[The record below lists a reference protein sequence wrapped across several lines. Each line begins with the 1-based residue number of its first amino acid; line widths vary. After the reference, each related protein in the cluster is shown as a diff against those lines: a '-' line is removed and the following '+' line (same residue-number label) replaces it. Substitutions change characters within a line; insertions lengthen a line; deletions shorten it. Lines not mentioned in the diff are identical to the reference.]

1 MRRVVGLT
9 LAGLGAFLVVGA
21 VLLPTYVTGQVV
33 KFPLNEYEGA
43 TLKGTGVSYF
53 SPVKLRE
60 LTGVTMR
67 ATYTI
72 KGDGAAGSSSTAVWN
87 EFSYLY
93 DETNAQTYQY
103 QTRKFAFDRRTG
115 QLVDCC
121 GANLNG
127 NSSIRQTG
135 LVGYVWPIG
144 TQKKTYDVFDT
155 VLNKPMPFR
164 YEGTATT
171 VGIPTYLFVES
182 VPPTQA
188 GSVTLPGSLVGM
200 KQASVTLPEMY
211 TGTIKYWVDPTTG
224 ALLNVNEYE
233 KLTLDNTARTH
244 QLALLYNADL
254 AVTPTSLSAIV
265 KLDSSG
271 RSELSLLT
279 TVLPLTLG
287 IVGFVALIAGIV
299 LRRVRREDNQPES
312 ADITAPEPVL
322 DPAPN
327 PPQEAQ
333 KAQKAREAQEQA
345 PTAQFPAAVAQDAA
359 PSAQAPAP
367 APSAQAPAPSVQ
379 EPAPPAQDPAPAV
392 HQDPATPAQD
402 PATTA

>member
-9 LAGLGAFLVVGA
+9 LAGLGAFLIVGA

-43 TLKGTGVSYF
+43 TLTGTGVSYF
-53 SPVKLRE
+53 SPTKLRV

-87 EFSYLY
+87 EFSYVY
-93 DETNAQTYQY
+93 DVTHGQTYQY

-127 NSSIRQTG
+127 NTSIRQTG
-135 LVGYVWPIG
+135 LVGYVWPFG
-144 TQKKTYDVFDT
+144 TQQKTYDVFDT
-155 VLNKPMPFR
+155 ILNKPMPFQ

-171 VGIPTYLFVES
+171 LGIPTYLFVEN
-182 VPPTQA
+182 VPATQS
-188 GSVTLPGSLVGM
+188 GTVTLPGSLVGM
-200 KQASVTLPEMY
+200 KKASVTLPEYY
-211 TGTIKYWVDPTTG
+211 TGIIKYWVDPTTG

-233 KLTLDNTARTH
+233 KLTLDNTVGT
-244 QLALLYNADL
+244 QVKLLLYNADL
-254 AVTPTSLSAIV
+254 AVQPSSLSAIV

-299 LRRVRREDNQPES
+299 LGRVRRDDNQPES
-312 ADITAPEPVL
+312 ADITAPEPIL
-322 DPAPN
+322 YPAPDR
-327 PPQEAQ
+327 AH
-333 KAQKAREAQEQA
+333 EAQEQA
-345 PTAQFPAAVAQDAA
+345 PTAQLPAVAPQDSAPVAQASAAAVQDPAAA
-359 PSAQAPAP
+359 
-367 APSAQAPAPSVQ
+367 
-379 EPAPPAQDPAPAV
+379 AQDPASTAP
-392 HQDPATPAQD
+392 QDPASTAQD